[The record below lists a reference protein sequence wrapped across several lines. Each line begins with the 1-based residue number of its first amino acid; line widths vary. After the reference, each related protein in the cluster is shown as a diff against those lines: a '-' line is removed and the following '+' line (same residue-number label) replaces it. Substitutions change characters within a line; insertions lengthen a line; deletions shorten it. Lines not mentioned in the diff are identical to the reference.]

1 MLPANRKRKLL
12 SWHFM
17 IFPVVHVFFK
27 DTMQWANKINTIKHE
42 QVDVRCK
49 IYKMSYLDFIFE
61 CFWHEQIHG
70 SWRNSSKRST
80 ASAPRLNGRHSILL
94 LNLNDFSKDKFLRIL
109 KLLKG
114 LLSEVTVCLLIFFL
128 WIHGAVNKVINFSTM
143 KTISNISS
151 NNVGWNH
158 LCDELLSQ
166 NSSFWN
172 IAIVNYP
179 FCAK

>member
-1 MLPANRKRKLL
+1 MSRYKKEDIEHCLL
-12 SWHFM
+12 VENESYSPDISWF
-17 IFPVVHVFFK
+17 FPVVHVLFK
-27 DTMQWANKINTIKHE
+27 DSMQWANKINTIKHE

-80 ASAPRLNGRHSILL
+80 ASAPHLNGRHSILL

-128 WIHGAVNKVINFSTM
+128 WIHGAVNKVINFSAM
-143 KTISNISS
+143 KTISKISS
-151 NNVGWNH
+151 NNVG
-158 LCDELLSQ
+158 
-166 NSSFWN
+166 
-172 IAIVNYP
+172 
-179 FCAK
+179 

>member
-1 MLPANRKRKLL
+1 
-12 SWHFM
+12 
-17 IFPVVHVFFK
+17 
-27 DTMQWANKINTIKHE
+27 MQWANKINTIKNE

-49 IYKMSYLDFIFE
+49 IYKMSYLNFILE

-70 SWRNSSKRST
+70 SWRNSSKRSA
-80 ASAPRLNGRHSILL
+80 ASAPRLKGRHSILL

-151 NNVGWNH
+151 NNVK
-158 LCDELLSQ
+158 
-166 NSSFWN
+166 SFMRR
-172 IAIVNYP
+172 IAITEQFVLKYCYRELSILCQIIHSSLSTWSVMC
-179 FCAK
+179 F

>member
-1 MLPANRKRKLL
+1 
-12 SWHFM
+12 M

-49 IYKMSYLDFIFE
+49 IYKMSFLDFIFE

-70 SWRNSSKRST
+70 SWRNSSKRSA

-128 WIHGAVNKVINFSTM
+128 WIHGAVNKVINFSAM